1 MAGRVTQKIWNFVLE
16 DLSVGV
22 GRDSPCSTSPW
33 RVSESYPGAFDRRG
47 PVQRGHVPPKNGKL
61 NIDTPKMNV
70 SFDVSLLENLTPASG
85 LNSNNNVTSEQHGA
99 LSSLVKDKSKEH
111 LVNAIL
117 RQAYHEGLLKTL
129 GFPNWT
135 LRIKTNIPVWFSSGG
150 ILAKKVLFA
159 CFVCFYLFIYYLFC
173 FLIETPSL
181 LFVNA

>member
-1 MAGRVTQKIWNFVLE
+1 VTLPAPLLHGESQRVTLARLIEE
-16 DLSVGV
+16 DLSNE
-22 GRDSPCSTSPW
+22 DTFP
-33 RVSESYPGAFDRRG
+33 
-47 PVQRGHVPPKNGKL
+47 QKNGKL

-70 SFDVSLLENLTPASG
+70 SFDVSLLDDEESENLTPASG
-85 LNSNNNVTSEQHGA
+85 LNSNNNVTSEQHGV

-135 LRIKTNIPVWFSSGG
+135 VWIKTNIPVWCSSGG

-159 CFVCFYLFIYYLFC
+159 CFVCLYLFIYYLFC